1 MHLQGW
7 SLKFISDGR
16 AKYKE
21 KVPDVSDPNQN
32 LETTCNS
39 KLKFTELVKD
49 ELPMYAANIAILKL
63 SAEDITLDYGFLLR
77 LVNTFTIDTDE
88 YYSRCYK
95 VNDTKTCKNLLAS
108 NVYCRL
114 AHLTGALKNHV
125 DLVLCII
132 RSD

>member
-21 KVPDVSDPNQN
+21 KVPDMSDPNQN

-88 YYSRCYK
+88 YYPRCYK
-95 VNDTKTCKNLLAS
+95 VNDAKTCKNLLAS
-108 NVYCRL
+108 FY
-114 AHLTGALKNHV
+114 ALCSQII
-125 DLVLCII
+125 CILQI
-132 RSD
+132 GSFNWGP